1 MRKQINQNN
10 DQLDQQAVKKLFEV
24 AGVAAQKKQLDS
36 FLKGLLTNSEQLM
49 LGRRL
54 LVAELLLS
62 GQTQA
67 EIIYKYKISPNTVW
81 RINKWLI
88 AEFPEYGLVLK
99 EAFATKKAHNR
110 AERMSSFDS
119 LTFAKLK
126 KRYPGHFLL
135 FNLADRRLKK

>member
-1 MRKQINQNN
+1 MRKQINKNN
-10 DQLDQQAVKKLFEV
+10 DQLDQRAITKLFKAASV
-24 AGVAAQKKQLDS
+24 AEKKKQVES

-88 AEFPEYGLVLK
+88 AEFPEYGQVLK
-99 EAFATKKAHNR
+99 ETVGTKKVHNR
-110 AERMSSFDS
+110 EERMSSFDS
-119 LTFAKLK
+119 FTFAKLK
-126 KRYPGHFLL
+126 EKYPMHFLL
-135 FNLADRRLKK
+135 FNLADHILKK